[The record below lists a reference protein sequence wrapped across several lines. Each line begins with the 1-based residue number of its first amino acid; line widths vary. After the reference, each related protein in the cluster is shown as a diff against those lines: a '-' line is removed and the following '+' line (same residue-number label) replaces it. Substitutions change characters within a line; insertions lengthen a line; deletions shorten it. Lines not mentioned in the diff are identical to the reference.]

1 MTTLGLM
8 LCCVSCVTS
17 PRPAVSQAG
26 NAILAELPAGTILQF
41 PSTQDTSRM
50 QRLFI
55 NETEPMPNGVR
66 LTVPLKICTSSYL
79 AERDAAEM
87 ELHRTI
93 QTLRL
98 P

>member
-1 MTTLGLM
+1 
-8 LCCVSCVTS
+8 
-17 PRPAVSQAG
+17 
-26 NAILAELPAGTILQF
+26 
-41 PSTQDTSRM
+41 
-50 QRLFI
+50 
-55 NETEPMPNGVR
+55 MPNGVR